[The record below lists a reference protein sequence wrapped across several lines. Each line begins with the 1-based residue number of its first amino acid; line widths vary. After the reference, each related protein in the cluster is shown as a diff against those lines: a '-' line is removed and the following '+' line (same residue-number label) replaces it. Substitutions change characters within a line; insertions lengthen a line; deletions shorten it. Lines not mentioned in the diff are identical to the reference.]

1 MAILPQPSFI
11 DVEDNSMPVSSPLHL
26 LEPNLEGLSAYTEA
40 LARGWSPNNIRDVS
54 REQLDAIGAD
64 RQRFVAEL
72 LSQAGTVRLPDGSE
86 IPKLPN
92 RVRWLWD
99 GEFAGHIGLRW
110 QAGTDALPDYVL
122 GHIGFAVV
130 PWKRRRGYATEA
142 LAQMLPVARE
152 VGLKQVQITTDT
164 NNLASQRV
172 IEANGG
178 RLVGESINPRFGT
191 EPKLRY
197 VIDLAG
203 Q

>member
-1 MAILPQPSFI
+1 MR
-11 DVEDNSMPVSSPLHL
+11 VSSSLQL
-26 LEPNLEGLSAYTEA
+26 LEPSLECLSAYADA

-54 REQLDAIGAD
+54 GEQLDAIGKD
-64 RQRFVAEL
+64 RQLFVAAL
-72 LSQAGTVRLPDGSE
+72 LSQAGTVRLPDGTE
-86 IPKLPN
+86 VPRLPN

-99 GEFAGHIGLRW
+99 GQFAGHIGLRW

-142 LAQMLPVARE
+142 LARTLPVARE
-152 VGLKQVQITTDT
+152 VGLKQVQITTDPS
-164 NNLASQRV
+164 NFASRRV

-178 RLVGESINPRFGT
+178 RLVGEFINPRFGI

-197 VIDLAG
+197 VIDLEG
-203 Q
+203 R